1 MAWPKGVP
9 RKKTVK
15 LLAYNP
21 EITGKTQAELDA
33 TTTEPRASDPVF
45 PHVAT
50 GADPHDK
57 KLDYF
62 QYDPEASS
70 YEWEK
75 ENPLKVPRAIL
86 ERYPG
91 MRPRWRAIDPK
102 TGGLRNG
109 DLYQGWQVFKDSK
122 YPNGLKSGG
131 DLVLSFMPEERAVSR
146 NLHYQDMST
155 EQVKGIQE
163 KQVTAVDR
171 ANAELRAAGTDAS
184 VNAAIT
190 VGANRTRNKATGA
203 VKEVFRGYHPDQI
216 AEMQAKAR
224 EDRSK
229 DRAYSIPGTK
239 PSGRVQR

>member
-1 MAWPKGVP
+1 MAWKKGVP
-9 RKKTVK
+9 RRGYVPKVGNTPTVSSD
-15 LLAYNP
+15 P
-21 EITGKTQAELDA
+21 IS
-33 TTTEPRASDPVF
+33 TEPRATDPVF

-62 QYDPEASS
+62 QYDPEASG

-75 ENPLKVPRAIL
+75 ENPLKEPSAIL
-86 ERYPG
+86 QKYPG

-146 NLHYQDMST
+146 NLHYEERST
-155 EQVKGIQE
+155 EQVRNIQE
-163 KQVTAVDR
+163 KQVAEVDR

-184 VNAAIT
+184 ASAAIT
-190 VGANRTRNKATGA
+190 VGVSRITDKKTGA
-203 VKEVFRGYHPDQI
+203 IREVYRGYHPEQI
-216 AEMQAKAR
+216 AEMQAKAK
-224 EDRSK
+224 ENRSK
-229 DRAYSIPGTK
+229 DRAYSIPGTR

>member
-9 RKKTVK
+9 RKKATGVPP
-15 LLAYNP
+15 P
-21 EITGKTQAELDA
+21 EA
-33 TTTEPRASDPVF
+33 TIEPRASDPVF
-45 PHVAT
+45 PHIAT

-62 QYDPEASS
+62 QYDENASG

-75 ENPLKVPRAIL
+75 ENPLKVPRKIL
-86 ERYPG
+86 EKYPG

-102 TGGLRNG
+102 TGSLRNG
-109 DLYQGWQVFKDSK
+109 DLYQGWQVFHDSK
-122 YPNGLKSGG
+122 LGYPDGLKSGG
-131 DLVLSFMPEERAVSR
+131 DLVLALMPEERAEAR
-146 NLHYQDMST
+146 NRHYQDMST
-155 EQVKGIQE
+155 EQVRGIQE
-163 KQVTAVDR
+163 KQVSAVDR
-171 ANAELRAAGTDAS
+171 ANAELRAAGADAS

-203 VKEVFRGYHPDQI
+203 VKEVYRGYHPDQI

-224 EDRSK
+224 EDRGK